1 MSVFNQYEHPRESLV
16 DSTVS
21 GTPRGSEYLAPPFS
35 LQPDRSQTSTPGDSS
50 PFLRGPKEN
59 YSNDSQDEFPTRP
72 LYKRPWFWVAV
83 AGGVAVVVL
92 AVVLPVYFVVI
103 KPNQNHSTSG
113 NAASSSGSG
122 DSGSSGNPGPSD
134 NGNGSGKPQSAISTG
149 GDGSTVT
156 KDDGTTFTYK
166 NSFGGYCEY
175 SLSVVFFFPSPR
187 IVTSRSRD
195 EDDVAVRLHSCL
207 GLV

>member
-21 GTPRGSEYLAPPFS
+21 GTPRGSGYLAPPFS

-59 YSNDSQDEFPTRP
+59 YSNDSQDEYPARP

-122 DSGSSGNPGPSD
+122 DSGSTGNSTSGD

-166 NSFGGYCEY
+166 NSFGGY
-175 SLSVVFFFPSPR
+175 FA
-187 IVTSRSRD
+187 SRSRD
-195 EDDVAVRLHSCL
+195 EDDVAWPSCL
-207 GLV
+207 RETSGVESDRSTADGGRS